1 MDIEKILDAKL
12 QGFKDEILS
21 TVKEFNKE
29 QDSKLENRYMDVS
42 DVSQLM
48 NISKKTV
55 RKYYSEKKL
64 VGEKDFAGRLR
75 FNRTDVEQFIINIKL
90 NKYGI

>member
-1 MDIEKILDAKL
+1 MDVEKIIDVKL
-12 QGFKDEILS
+12 QDFKDEILL
-21 TVKEFNKE
+21 VLKELKKE
-29 QDSKLENRYMDVS
+29 QTSNIENQYMDVS

-48 NISKKTV
+48 NVSKKTV

-64 VGEKDFAGRLR
+64 TGEKDFAGRLR
-75 FNRTDVEQFIINIKL
+75 FKRTDVELFISHIKL